1 MPTTKPIQRGSWG
14 FEIDQPLF
22 MPPGD
27 PQEKHRDFQCPD
39 VTLERLHL
47 RVDWQT
53 LRRLP
58 LSGAIAFN
66 FKALFTPI
74 SEFRNEPKL
83 PSLLLKL
90 LNEGKENLMRYKNVW
105 HIEHVAM
112 PAFQAWEREQK
123 ENGLCPKDWE
133 PSTFDESP
141 FFEGWEEKWHRQ
153 QGF

>member
-1 MPTTKPIQRGSWG
+1 
-14 FEIDQPLF
+14 

-27 PQEKHRDFQCPD
+27 PHEAYRSIQHPD
-39 VTLERLHL
+39 VTLSRCHL

-74 SEFRNEPKL
+74 EAFRDEPFI
-83 PSLLLKL
+83 PSLALKI
-90 LNEGKENLMRYKNVW
+90 LNEGKENVMQYKATW
-105 HIEHVAM
+105 HTEHVVR
-112 PAFQAWEREQK
+112 PALEEWAREQVQK
-123 ENGLCPKDWE
+123 GWVPEEWDVRTLE
-133 PSTFDESP
+133 ESP
-141 FFEGWEEKWHRQ
+141 FFPGWEEKWRGE